1 MKRSILTGALAI
13 VLAPVVVHAQR
24 PAPSSAVPAPTRG
37 QMAAPSTFV
46 APAGRAADA
55 RHGAG
60 DGASAPTA
68 RWRSRRLA
76 WPRAQT
82 NTEQAWAALF
92 PIITA
97 QGKYTHNYKNATLDF
112 GELSRRGSPATP
124 PAPVTILKQEQ
135 LDANISATMPL
146 IAPAAYPALD
156 AVKKGVRSSE
166 ANYEASESNVLLNV
180 AQVFF
185 LAAAADEVLVSR
197 QSNIAVSRATLENAK
212 TRFAA
217 GTVTKVDVDRAEL
230 ALVRAEQIARD
241 AEYAR
246 QQSYRAL
253 ATLMQDD
260 VAFKVVPPEVP
271 LKTPVES
278 FDAALNR
285 RPEFRALILTEES
298 ADATRRA
305 YAWRWSPQLSGFA
318 KANIGNYVGFTGDR
332 YAWAVGLQLDW
343 TIFDG
348 GTRDAQ
354 RHQAAAQAAQAEAQ
368 SQVLADSIR
377 DDLQNGRVYLETKRA
392 ALVASLR
399 AVTLA
404 QETLELVRSQYE
416 AGTVTQ
422 VDLLQAQDN
431 LVSAQEALAQARF
444 DVSVADVNLRH
455 AAGTF
460 PGKS

>member
-1 MKRSILTGALAI
+1 
-13 VLAPVVVHAQR
+13 V
-24 PAPSSAVPAPTRG
+24 
-37 QMAAPSTFV
+37 
-46 APAGRAADA
+46 
-55 RHGAG
+55 
-60 DGASAPTA
+60 
-68 RWRSRRLA
+68 
-76 WPRAQT
+76 
-82 NTEQAWAALF
+82 
-92 PIITA
+92 
-97 QGKYTHNYKNATLDF
+97 
-112 GELSRRGSPATP
+112 
-124 PAPVTILKQEQ
+124 
-135 LDANISATMPL
+135 
-146 IAPAAYPALD
+146 
-156 AVKKGVRSSE
+156 
-166 ANYEASESNVLLNV
+166 
-180 AQVFF
+180 
-185 LAAAADEVLVSR
+185 
-197 QSNIAVSRATLENAK
+197 
-212 TRFAA
+212 
-217 GTVTKVDVDRAEL
+217 
-230 ALVRAEQIARD
+230 VRAEQIARD

-271 LKTPVES
+271 LKTPAES
-278 FDAALNR
+278 FDEALNR
-285 RPEFRALILTEES
+285 RAEFRALILTEES

-354 RHQAAAQAAQAEAQ
+354 RHLAAAQAAQAEAQ

>member
-1 MKRSILTGALAI
+1 MKRLGLIGALA
-13 VLAPVVVHAQR
+13 VALASGVVHAQ
-24 PAPSSAVPAPTRG
+24 
-37 QMAAPSTFV
+37 
-46 APAGRAADA
+46 APAGRLLTLDAALA
-55 RHGAG
+55 AAKRANRTL
-60 DGASAPTA
+60 AVEKA
-68 RWRSRRLA
+68 RLA
-76 WPRAQT
+76 GART
-82 NTEQAWAALF
+82 NVEQAWAALF

-97 QGKYTHNYKNATLDF
+97 QGKYTHNYKNATLNF
-112 GELSRRGSPATP
+112 GALFASLGLVPAS
-124 PAPVTILKQEQ
+124 ANASLASEPVTILKQEQ
-135 LDANISATMPL
+135 LDANIIATMPL
-146 IAPAAYPALD
+146 IAPAAYPGLD

-197 QSNIAVSRATLENAK
+197 QSNINVSRATLENAK

-230 ALVRAEQIARD
+230 AVVRAQQIALD
-241 AEYAR
+241 AEYGR

-260 VAFKVVPPEVP
+260 VPFKVVPPEVP
-271 LKTPVES
+271 LKTPVET
-278 FDAALNR
+278 FEGALNR
-285 RPEFRALILTEES
+285 RAEFRALILTEES
-298 ADATRRA
+298 AEATGRA
-305 YAWRWSPQLSGFA
+305 YGWRWSPQLSGFA
-318 KANIGNYVGFTGDR
+318 KANVGNYKGFSGDK

-354 RHQAAAQAAQAEAQ
+354 RHLAAAQAAQAEAQ
-368 SQVLADSIR
+368 SQVLADNIR

-392 ALVASLR
+392 ALLASLR

-431 LVSAQEALAQARF
+431 LVSAQEALATARF

>member
-1 MKRSILTGALAI
+1 MKRAILIGALA
-13 VLAPVVVHAQR
+13 VALAPVVVHAQ
-24 PAPSSAVPAPTRG
+24 SAG
-37 QMAAPSTFV
+37 
-46 APAGRAADA
+46 APAARALTLD
-55 RHGAG
+55 
-60 DGASAPTA
+60 TA
-68 RWRSRRLA
+68 LGTAKRANRTLAVEKARLA
-76 WPRAQT
+76 GART
-82 NTEQAWAALF
+82 NIEQAWAALF
-92 PIITA
+92 PIVTA

-112 GELSRRGSPATP
+112 GRLFTALGYPPMTMGQPLPAELSP
-124 PAPVTILKQEQ
+124 TILKQEQ
-135 LDANISATMPL
+135 LDASINLTMPL
-146 IAPAAYPALD
+146 IVPAAYPGLD

-166 ANYEASESNVLLNV
+166 ASYEASESNVLLNV

-197 QSNIAVSRATLENAK
+197 QSNIEVSRATLENAK

-230 ALVRAEQIARD
+230 ALVRAQQIALD

-260 VAFKVVPPEVP
+260 VPFKVVPPEVP
-271 LKTPVES
+271 LKTPVET

-305 YAWRWSPQLSGFA
+305 YGWRWSPQLVGFA
-318 KANIGNYVGFTGDR
+318 KANVGNYVGFTGDR
-332 YAWAVGLQLDW
+332 YAWSVGLQLDW

-354 RHQAAAQAAQAEAQ
+354 RHLAAAQAAQAEAQ
-368 SQVLADSIR
+368 SQVLADNIR

-392 ALVASLR
+392 ALLASLR

>member
-1 MKRSILTGALAI
+1 MKPVIMLGTLAFALAP
-13 VLAPVVVHAQR
+13 AVVHAQ
-24 PAPSSAVPAPTRG
+24 PAARSSAVPAPTRG

-46 APAGRAADA
+46 APAGRPLTLD
-55 RHGAG
+55 
-60 DGASAPTA
+60 TA
-68 RWRSRRLA
+68 LATAKRANRTLAVEKYRLA
-76 WPRAQT
+76 GART
-82 NTEQAWAALF
+82 NTEAAWAALF

-97 QGKYTHNYKNATLDF
+97 QGRYTHNYKNAVVNF
-112 GELSRRGSPATP
+112 GTEPF
-124 PAPVTILKQEQ
+124 TILKQEQ

-230 ALVRAEQIARD
+230 AVVRAEQIARD

-271 LKTPVES
+271 LKTPAES
-278 FDAALNR
+278 FDEALNR
-285 RPEFRALILTEES
+285 RAEFRALILTEES

-354 RHQAAAQAAQAEAQ
+354 RHLAAAQASQAEAQ

>member
-1 MKRSILTGALAI
+1 MKNTILIGALAM
-13 VLAPVVVHAQR
+13 VLAPVVVHAQAASPVAAQASPK
-24 PAPSSAVPAPTRG
+24 PARFLTLDAALAGAKRANRTLAVEKA
-37 QMAAPSTFV
+37 
-46 APAGRAADA
+46 
-55 RHGAG
+55 
-60 DGASAPTA
+60 
-68 RWRSRRLA
+68 RLA
-76 WPRAQT
+76 GAQT
-82 NTEQAWAALF
+82 NVEQAWAALF

-97 QGKYTHNYKNATLDF
+97 QGRYTHNYKNATLDF
-112 GELSRRGSPATP
+112 GGLFTALGYPPKTTP
-124 PAPVTILKQEQ
+124 GMGGALTPTILKQEQ
-135 LDANISATMPL
+135 LDASINATMPL
-146 IAPAAYPALD
+146 IAPAAYSGLD

-166 ANYEASESNVLLNV
+166 ASYDASESNVLLNV

-197 QSNIAVSRATLENAK
+197 QSNITVSRATLENAK

-230 ALVRAEQIARD
+230 AVVRAQQIALD

-260 VAFKVVPPEVP
+260 VPFKVVPPEVP
-271 LKTPVES
+271 LKTPAES
-278 FDAALNR
+278 FDESLKR
-285 RPEFRALILTEES
+285 RPEFRALILSEES

-305 YAWRWSPQLSGFA
+305 YGWRWAPQLSGFA
-318 KANIGNYVGFTGDR
+318 RANIGNYIGFTGDR

-343 TIFDG
+343 TLFDG

-354 RHQAAAQAAQAEAQ
+354 RHLAAAQAAQAEAQ

-377 DDLQNGRVYLETKRA
+377 DDLENGRVYLETKRA

-460 PGKS
+460 PGKP